1 MLKSRGNRLFRVC
14 VAFKLGR
21 GVSAQVWT
29 GLALGLFLN
38 PWPGQTL
45 AAVGEKGFPGQ
56 ASWIGSPT
64 DGATGAASAA
74 KGMPIFRREFGSHKG
89 LSKAILRISG
99 LGQFEA
105 HINGQ
110 NVTDAVLTPGWT
122 DYHKH
127 VLYDTYDVT
136 SLLHAGSNAIGV
148 MLGNG
153 MYNVVETKGR
163 YTKFSGTFGAPKLI
177 AELELRYTD
186 GSRETIATDSEWKS
200 TAGPITYT
208 SIYGGEDYDARLE
221 VKGWDAP
228 GFDDRGWSAAAVVA
242 GPGGVLI
249 PESIPP
255 VKEFESFSP
264 TKVTHPEAGV
274 AVYDLGENFAG
285 WPEIAVSGPEGAAV
299 KLVAGELLDE
309 KGRVS
314 QKSAN
319 AYPDSQNEFNYVLRG
334 SGVERWSPRFSYSGF
349 RYVEV
354 RTPETVKVVQLRGR
368 FLHDAVEVTGHFET
382 SDSLF
387 NHIHKLINRAML
399 SNMVSVL
406 TDCPH
411 REKLGW
417 LEQTHLAGP
426 SLMYNYDLGALY
438 AKMAND
444 MQDAQLANGMIPDI
458 APEYPVFEA
467 GFRDSPEWGAAV
479 VLSPWTA
486 YQFYGDED
494 ILRTH
499 YDSMKRYVGYL
510 KNRLQDGLL
519 TYGLGDWYDTGPGDP
534 GESKLTAKGI
544 TATAIYYQMLTDM
557 GHIAR
562 LLRKTEDAA
571 EFQKAS
577 EEIRGAFNAAYF
589 HADGGFYDRGSQTAN
604 AMPLVVGLVP
614 EGKRDAVLAS
624 LIADIRKH
632 GNHVTA
638 GDIGF
643 HYVVRALTD
652 GGRSDVLYDMLSQE
666 DKPSYGDQLAHGAT
680 ALTEAW
686 DANPASSQNHF
697 MLGHAEEWF
706 YRGLAGID
714 FDFSREADARI
725 RIAPA
730 FVGKVQHVAGS
741 YVSRMG
747 QIESRWKRLG
757 NDVQMEVALPEG
769 ANATVV
775 FPTEQSA
782 DVETNGHALVEGG
795 NIRGVRRENGQ
806 IVCVVAG
813 GRYSFKIKLPAVG
826 FQN

>member
-1 MLKSRGNRLFRVC
+1 MLKSMGSQLFRAGVDS
-14 VAFKLGR
+14 KLGQ
-21 GVSAQVWT
+21 GVSARVCAA
-29 GLALGLFLN
+29 LALGLLLN
-38 PWPGQTL
+38 AWSGKTI
-45 AAVGEKGFPGQ
+45 AEAGDKGFQ
-56 ASWIGSPT
+56 WRASWIGSGT
-64 DGATGAASAA
+64 DGTTDPGAASAA
-74 KGMPIFRREFGSHKG
+74 KGMPIFRREFALHKG
-89 LSKAILRISG
+89 LSKATLRVSG
-99 LGQFEA
+99 LGQFET
-105 HINGQ
+105 HVNGRK
-110 NVTDAVLTPGWT
+110 VTDAVLTPGWT
-122 DYHKH
+122 DYRKH

-136 SLLHAGSNAIGV
+136 SLLHTGNNAIGV

-163 YTKFSGTFGAPKLI
+163 YTKFAGTFGAPKLI
-177 AELELRYTD
+177 AELELRYAD
-186 GSRETIATDSEWKS
+186 GSHETIASDQVWKT

-221 VKGWDAP
+221 AKGWDAP
-228 GFDDRGWSAAAVVA
+228 GFDDNGWSSAAVVA

-249 PESIPP
+249 PENIPP
-255 VKEFESFSP
+255 VKEFESFAP
-264 TKVTHPEAGV
+264 IKVTHPEPGV
-274 AVYDLGENFAG
+274 AVYDLGQNFAG
-285 WPEIAVSGPEGAAV
+285 WPEIAVSGSRGAAV
-299 KLVAGELLDE
+299 KLIAGELLDE
-309 KGRVS
+309 KKRVS

-334 SGVERWSPRFSYSGF
+334 GGVERWSPRFSYSGF

-354 RTPETVKVVQLRGR
+354 RTPEPVKIVQLRGR
-368 FLHDAVEVTGHFET
+368 FLHDAVEVNGHFDT

-387 NHIHKLINRAML
+387 NQIHKLINRAML

-426 SLMYNYDLGALY
+426 SLMYNYDLDALY
-438 AKMAND
+438 AKMADD
-444 MQDAQLANGMIPDI
+444 MQDAQLANGLIPDI
-458 APEYPVFEA
+458 APEYPVFEG

-499 YDSMKRYVGYL
+499 YDSMKWYVGYL
-510 KNRLQDGLL
+510 ESRLQNHLL
-519 TYGLGDWYDTGPGDP
+519 TFGLGDWYDIGPGDP

-544 TATAIYYQMLTDM
+544 TATAIFYQMLTDM
-557 GHIAR
+557 RKIA
-562 LLRKTEDAA
+562 LLLQKTEDAE
-571 EFQKAS
+571 EFLRTS
-577 EEIRGAFNAAYF
+577 DEIREAFNAAYF
-589 HADGGFYDRGSQTAN
+589 HAGQSFYDQGSQTAN

-632 GNHVTA
+632 DSHVTA

-652 GGRSDVLYDMLSQE
+652 GGRSDVLYDMLSRKE
-666 DKPSYGDQLAHGAT
+666 KPSYGDQLAHGAT

-686 DANPASSQNHF
+686 DANPTSSQNHF

-730 FVGKVQHVAGS
+730 FVGKVQRVSGS

-747 QIESRWKRLG
+747 RIESRWQRSG
-757 NDVQMEVALPEG
+757 DDVQMEVVLPQG

-775 FPTEQSA
+775 FPTEQPA
-782 DVETNGHALVEGG
+782 GVEFNGRRLVEGG
-795 NIRGVRRENGQ
+795 NIRSLRRENGTT
-806 IVCVVAG
+806 VCVVAG
-813 GRYSFKIKLPAVG
+813 GAYSFRMKLKP
-826 FQN
+826 